1 MTGLFK
7 FNGMKEL
14 MSLEHKHQLEE
25 IKRNLTAAGAKESS
39 FTRVEIL
46 FYDAM
51 TIARAYGDDIAENGF
66 LAAFKKLQAAE
77 YQQTKAHFNKSVQR
91 ERVIRR
97 FINSLKIVLSAGIK
111 GAFVQ
116 PQLA

>member
-1 MTGLFK
+1 
-7 FNGMKEL
+7 MKVS
-14 MSLEHKHQLEE
+14 MSREHKQQLEE
-25 IKRNLTAAGAKESS
+25 IKRNLTLAGARESS
-39 FTRVEIL
+39 FTRVELL

-66 LAAFKKLQAAE
+66 LAAFKKLQATE
-77 YQQTKAHFNKSVQR
+77 YQQTKALFNKSVQR

-97 FINSLKIVLSAGIK
+97 FISSLKNVLSAGMK
-111 GAFVQ
+111 DAFVQ

>member
-1 MTGLFK
+1 
-7 FNGMKEL
+7 MKKS
-14 MSLEHKHQLEE
+14 MSVEHKQKLEE

-51 TIARAYGDDIAENGF
+51 TIARAYGDDIAENRF
-66 LAAFKKLQAAE
+66 LAAFKKLQATE
-77 YQQTKAHFNKSVQR
+77 YQQTKAHYNKSVQR

-97 FINSLKIVLSAGIK
+97 FIASLKTVLSAGIK